1 MSLAKQWRE
10 ARRQIRRAASDAER
24 QMAERRLAEI
34 ERQINPKQLEQLR
47 QDAP

>member
-24 QMAERRLAEI
+24 RMAEVRLAKI
-34 ERQINPKQLEQLR
+34 ECKIDPRQLEKLR
-47 QDAP
+47 KDTP